1 MTAMPTRPDTALTL
15 LFGPGEKTLDTVT
28 REILTAGTGGGLG
41 RALAGLPQM
50 ARDAA
55 AREVTTATAGLLN
68 INLIDD
74 VLLPGWREYQ
84 DLTSAARRTLA
95 APGSTELVHL
105 ASHRVSAA
113 QQPSV
118 AIWVDGS
125 RVATLH
131 LRLSLVLDIEA
142 LLARIR
148 GGRLVAILTGSC
160 DVTATLAI
168 DGTDVACRQAHL
180 DLPGEVALTQAVR
193 LLPARDYPPAPDD
206 APTLNPLLPGQRT
219 EPLGD
224 SSKAWPG
231 SGLVGGDDTVPGMVA
246 GDDGP

>member
-1 MTAMPTRPDTALTL
+1 MTAAPTHPDTALNL

-28 REILTAGTGGGLG
+28 QEILTASTGSDLD
-41 RALAGLPQM
+41 RALEGLPPA

-68 INLIDD
+68 INVVD
-74 VLLPGWREYQ
+74 VLLAGWREYR

-95 APGSTELVHL
+95 APGSTELVQV

-118 AIWVDGS
+118 AVLVDGK

-131 LRLSLVLDIEA
+131 LRVSLVFHVNG
-142 LLARIR
+142 LLARVR
-148 GGRLVAILTGSC
+148 GGRLVAVLTGSC

-168 DGTDVACRQAHL
+168 DGIDVACKQAHL
-180 DLPGEVALTQAVR
+180 DLPGEAALTQAAR
-193 LLPARDYPPAPDD
+193 LLPAREYPPAEDD
-206 APTLNPLLPGQRT
+206 ARTLNPLLP
-219 EPLGD
+219 E
-224 SSKAWPG
+224 
-231 SGLVGGDDTVPGMVA
+231 
-246 GDDGP
+246 

>member
-1 MTAMPTRPDTALTL
+1 MTAVPTRPDTALTL

-28 REILTAGTGGGLG
+28 REILAAGPGGDLD
-41 RALAGLPQM
+41 RALEGLPQS

-55 AREVTTATAGLLN
+55 AREVRTATAELLNRAELLN
-68 INLIDD
+68 INLVDD
-74 VLLPGWREYQ
+74 VLLPGWREYR

-95 APGSTELVHL
+95 ALGSTELVHL

-118 AIWVDGS
+118 AIWVDGN

-131 LRLSLVLDIEA
+131 LRLSLVLDINA

-168 DGTDVACRQAHL
+168 DGTDVVCKQAHL
-180 DLPGEVALTQAVR
+180 DLPGEVALRRAVR

-206 APTLNPLLPGQRT
+206 DATLNPLLPGQRT
-219 EPLGD
+219 PSLGD
-224 SSKAWPG
+224 SAK
-231 SGLVGGDDTVPGMVA
+231 T
-246 GDDGP
+246 